1 MAKYRKK
8 PVIIEAFLYDGDLMN
23 RKGKYYVPDWAVKAY
38 QEGTM
43 FFRGPELYI
52 KTLEG

>member
-23 RKGKYYVPDWAVKAY
+23 RKGKVAPRERCVD
-38 QEGTM
+38 
-43 FFRGPELYI
+43 
-52 KTLEG
+52 